1 MKIVTSGCKYIDI
14 DAYGGI
20 IAYAYLLNL
29 KGIQA
34 KAISTSPLN
43 ESITPTLLDLDVK
56 LDEYEKCDDDEFI
69 IVDVSNKEF
78 FDDIVDEEKIIEV
91 IDHRTGFKEYWE
103 NILKERAK
111 IEFIGAAATL
121 IVEEYEKEN
130 LLSSMPKNIALL
142 LLAGI
147 LDNTLNL
154 KAQVTTQRDI
164 DACEKLMRIAGCT
177 SNFAKEYFFECQNSI
192 EADLEKS
199 IENDTKVEKICDILP
214 EVFGQLAVWSKDFII
229 DNKEIIYKTLGKIS
243 DTWAFNLIALSDG
256 KSYIIASGEEYKIKL
271 ERLFGKSFVGDIMEL
286 DNVWLRKEI
295 IKKARNATQ

>member
-103 NILKERAK
+103 NILKEKAK

>member
-1 MKIVTSGCKYIDI
+1 
-14 DAYGGI
+14 
-20 IAYAYLLNL
+20 
-29 KGIQA
+29 
-34 KAISTSPLN
+34 
-43 ESITPTLLDLDVK
+43 
-56 LDEYEKCDDDEFI
+56 
-69 IVDVSNKEF
+69 
-78 FDDIVDEEKIIEV
+78 
-91 IDHRTGFKEYWE
+91 
-103 NILKERAK
+103 
-111 IEFIGAAATL
+111 
-121 IVEEYEKEN
+121 
-130 LLSSMPKNIALL
+130 MPKNIALL

-229 DNKEIIYKTLGKIS
+229 DNKEIIYKTLGKTS

-295 IKKARNATQ
+295 IKKARNAAQ

>member
-20 IAYAYLLNL
+20 IAYSYLLNL
-29 KGIQA
+29 KGIPA
-34 KAISTSPLN
+34 KAVSTSPLN
-43 ESITPTLLDLDVK
+43 ESITPTLLHLDIK
-56 LDEYEKCDDDEFI
+56 LDKYEKSNDDEFI
-69 IVDVSNKEF
+69 IVDVSNKDF
-78 FDDIVDEEKIIEV
+78 FDDIVDENRIIEV

-103 NILKERAK
+103 NILKEKAK

-121 IVEEYEKEN
+121 IVEEYEKED

-154 KAQVTTQRDI
+154 KAQVTTQRDL

-295 IKKARNATQ
+295 IKKARNAAQ

>member
-34 KAISTSPLN
+34 KAVSTSPLN

-103 NILKERAK
+103 NILKEKAK

-121 IVEEYEKEN
+121 IVEEYENDN

-295 IKKARNATQ
+295 IKKVRIAMQ